1 MLITAVGMSILRH
14 ILNRTCPTRWRRVLG
29 DHR

>member
-1 MLITAVGMSILRH
+1 MEVGTSILLH
-14 ILNRTCPTRWRRVLG
+14 IPNITSPATWRRVLG